1 MRPKANRAAVVRGV
15 PTVRRVWI
23 PGTAPFISTFSGTV
37 RTSECPR
44 THFTIA
50 TSSSMSRL
58 PVLTAAGALFLAAG
72 CAARPAATATTSP
85 SPAADPH
92 AGHMADTAAARAM
105 VTITRASTVAPGAST
120 AQERLDKSPR
130 HGEWVTISTGP
141 QPGDSLRAWVVY
153 PQRST
158 RAPVVIVI
166 QEIFGVTSWIRSVT
180 DQLAAEGFIAIAPDF
195 LTGKLAADASDSLK
209 QADGPAYTRTL
220 DAGVVQ
226 RQIDAVAR
234 YGMALPA
241 AEPRYGV
248 VGFCWG
254 GAASFAHAVHSPT
267 VGAAVVY
274 YGTSPAPDRL
284 IQVRAPVLGL
294 YGENDARVNATVPAA
309 DSAMKALGRSFTP
322 VTFPGAGHGFLRAQ
336 EGQNGANLAASMRA
350 WPMTVEFFRTHLER

>member
-1 MRPKANRAAVVRGV
+1 MP
-15 PTVRRVWI
+15 
-23 PGTAPFISTFSGTV
+23 SL
-37 RTSECPR
+37 
-44 THFTIA
+44 
-50 TSSSMSRL
+50 RL
-58 PVLTAAGALFLAAG
+58 LTAAGALLLAAG
-72 CAARPAATATTSP
+72 CATRPTDTATTAP
-85 SPAADPH
+85 SPVADPH
-92 AGHMADTAAARAM
+92 AGHVADTAAARAM
-105 VTITRASTVAPGAST
+105 VSITRASSFAPGAST
-120 AQERLDKSPR
+120 AQERLDSSPR
-130 HGEWVTISTGP
+130 HGEWATISTGP
-141 QPGDSLRAWVVY
+141 QAGDSLRAWVVY

-158 RAPVVIVI
+158 KAPVVIVI
-166 QEIFGVTSWIRSVT
+166 QEIFGVTTWIRSVT

-195 LTGKLAADASDSLK
+195 LTGKLPADASDSLK
-209 QADGPAYTRTL
+209 QATGPTFTRAL

-274 YGTSPAPDRL
+274 YGTSPSADRL
-284 IQVRAPVLGL
+284 AQVRAPVLGL

-309 DSAMKALGRSFTP
+309 DSAMKALGKSFTP

-336 EGQNGANLAASMRA
+336 EGQNGANLAASVRA
-350 WPMTVEFFRTHLER
+350 WPMTVDFFKRHLER

>member
-1 MRPKANRAAVVRGV
+1 MYVQRYDAPV
-15 PTVRRVWI
+15 PCR
-23 PGTAPFISTFSGTV
+23 
-37 RTSECPR
+37 C
-44 THFTIA
+44 THSTIA
-50 TSSSMSRL
+50 TSFSMPSLRL
-58 PVLTAAGALFLAAG
+58 LTAVGALLLAAG
-72 CAARPAATATTSP
+72 CASRPATTTSP
-85 SPAADPH
+85 SPVDPH
-92 AGHMADTAAARAM
+92 AGHMADTAAPRAT
-105 VTITRASTVAPGAST
+105 VTITRASSFAPGAST

-141 QPGDSLRAWVVY
+141 QAGDSLRAWVVY

-158 RAPVVIVI
+158 KAPVVIVI
-166 QEIFGVTSWIRSVT
+166 QEIFGVTTWIRAVT
-180 DQLAAEGFIAIAPDF
+180 DQLASEGFIAIAPDF
-195 LTGKLAADASDSLK
+195 LTGKLPADASDSLK
-209 QADGPAYTRTL
+209 QATGPTYTRAL

-274 YGTSPAPDRL
+274 YGTSPSPDRL
-284 IQVRAPVLGL
+284 AQVRAPVLGL
-294 YGENDARVNATVPAA
+294 YGEDDARVNATVPPA
-309 DSAMKALGRSFTP
+309 DSAMKALGKSFTHA
-322 VTFPGAGHGFLRAQ
+322 TFPRAGHGFLRAQ

-350 WPMTVEFFRTHLER
+350 WPMTIQFFRTHLER

>member
-1 MRPKANRAAVVRGV
+1 MYVQRYDAPV
-15 PTVRRVWI
+15 TRR
-23 PGTAPFISTFSGTV
+23 
-37 RTSECPR
+37 C
-44 THFTIA
+44 THFTML
-50 TSSSMSRL
+50 TSSSMPPLRL
-58 PVLTAAGALFLAAG
+58 LTAAGALLLAAG
-72 CAARPAATATTSP
+72 CSARPTETATTSP
-85 SPAADPH
+85 APVTDSH
-92 AGHMADTAAARAM
+92 AGRMADTAAPRAA
-105 VTITRASTVAPGAST
+105 VTITRTSSFAPGAST
-120 AQERLDKSPR
+120 AQERLDESPR
-130 HGEWVTISTGP
+130 HSEWATISTGP
-141 QPGDSLRAWVVY
+141 QAGDSLRAWVVY

-158 RAPVVIVI
+158 KAPVVIVI
-166 QEIFGVTSWIRSVT
+166 QEIFGVTTWIRSVT

-195 LTGKLAADASDSLK
+195 LTGKLPADASDSLK
-209 QADGPAYTRTL
+209 QATGPTFTRAL

-267 VGAAVVY
+267 VSAAVVY
-274 YGTSPAPDRL
+274 YGTSPSPDRL
-284 IQVRAPVLGL
+284 AQVRAPVLGL

-336 EGQNGANLAASMRA
+336 EGQDGANLAASMRA
-350 WPMTVEFFRTHLER
+350 WPMTVDFFRRHLER

>member
-1 MRPKANRAAVVRGV
+1 MPPLRL
-15 PTVRRVWI
+15 
-23 PGTAPFISTFSGTV
+23 
-37 RTSECPR
+37 
-44 THFTIA
+44 IA
-50 TSSSMSRL
+50 
-58 PVLTAAGALFLAAG
+58 AAGVLLLAAG
-72 CAARPAATATTSP
+72 CAARPTDTATTSP
-85 SPAADPH
+85 SPVGDPH
-92 AGHMADTAAARAM
+92 GGHMADTAAPRAM
-105 VTITRASTVAPGAST
+105 VTITRASSFAPGAST

-141 QPGDSLRAWVVY
+141 QAGDSLRAWVVY

-158 RAPVVIVI
+158 KAPVVIVI
-166 QEIFGVTSWIRSVT
+166 QEIFGITTWIRSVT
-180 DQLAAEGFIAIAPDF
+180 DQLASEGFIAIAPDF
-195 LTGKLAADASDSLK
+195 LTGKLPADASDSLK
-209 QADGPAYTRTL
+209 QATGPTHTRAL

-274 YGTSPAPDRL
+274 YGTSPPADRL
-284 IQVRAPVLGL
+284 AQVRAPVLGL
-294 YGENDARVNATVPAA
+294 YGENDARVNVTVPPA
-309 DSAMKALGRSFTP
+309 DSAMTALGKSFTH
-322 VTFPGAGHGFLRAQ
+322 VTFPRAGHGFLRAQ

-350 WPMTVEFFRTHLER
+350 WPMTIQFFRTHLER